1 MASSGELELFQSGD
15 NKMQIKCHDEKAFAD
30 MIAKCVEKGLG
41 FKADTKSLIIEL
53 TGAY

>member
-1 MASSGELELFQSGD
+1 ME
-15 NKMQIKCHDEKAFAD
+15 IKCHDEKAFAD

-53 TGAY
+53 TGGY